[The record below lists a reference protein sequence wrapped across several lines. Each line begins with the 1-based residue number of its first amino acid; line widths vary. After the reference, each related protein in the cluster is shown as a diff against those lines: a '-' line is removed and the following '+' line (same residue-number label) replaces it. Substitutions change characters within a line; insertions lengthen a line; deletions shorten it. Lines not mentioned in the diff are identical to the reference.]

1 MRPMTQPAKPLTFV
15 EAATP
20 LVLWALGADR
30 ATRSRVLAIA
40 LCLLVYSVC
49 CVAAWHAAQ
58 IGMMHPMAPP
68 VLAWVT
74 LPACVVALVL
84 VRSGR
89 SKRFSDP
96 TMMLPQNALAV
107 IAIGFAYL
115 TIRPEDRGVVMV
127 LLSLVIMFG
136 MYTHTPRQ
144 SLVIGGVA
152 VVGLG
157 ACMLILSQY
166 DPGFY
171 PFRREL
177 VRFEL
182 LVSVVPVLVFTAIQ
196 LNAWRSRLKR
206 QREELKQALATVQ
219 HLATRDTLTGLYNR
233 RHMQDRLEA
242 CLGRLERYGERFTLA
257 LIDLDHFKSVNDR
270 HGHKVGDEVLT
281 SFAHA
286 ASAVLRE
293 SDVLGRWGGE
303 EFLVVFPDTAP
314 EQARRPLERLQA
326 ELMRLAVSNSVPGL
340 RVSFSA
346 GLALHVAHA
355 TLNHTLERTDAA
367 LYEAK
372 RGGRNQVVLA
382 EPVPSVFPEAAP
394 KEAPPEEDSALD
406 SEPGLIE
413 GLFSTPRY

>member
-1 MRPMTQPAKPLTFV
+1 MTQQPKPPTFV

-20 LVLWALGADR
+20 LLFWFLGPDR
-30 ATRSRVLAIA
+30 TTRARVLGIG
-40 LCLLVYSVC
+40 LCMLVYAVC
-49 CVAAWHAAQ
+49 CVAARHAAQ
-58 IGMMHPMAPP
+58 IGMMHPLAPP
-68 VLAWVT
+68 LLVAVT
-74 LPACVVALVL
+74 MPVYLVALVL

-89 SKRFSDP
+89 SKRFRDP
-96 TMMLPQNALAV
+96 TMMLPQNILALV
-107 IAIGFAYL
+107 AIGFAYL
-115 TIRPEDRGVVMV
+115 TLRPEDRGVVMV
-127 LLSLVIMFG
+127 LLALVIMFG

-144 SLVIGGVA
+144 SLMVGAVA
-152 VVGLG
+152 IVGLG
-157 ACMLILSQY
+157 ACMLVLSQH
-166 DPGFY
+166 DSAFY

-177 VRFEL
+177 LRFEL
-182 LVSVVPVLVFTAIQ
+182 LVSVIPVLVFTAVQ
-196 LNAWRSRLKR
+196 LDAWRSRLKR
-206 QREELKQALATVQ
+206 QREELKKALATVQ

-233 RHMQDRLEA
+233 RHMQDRLET
-242 CLGRLERYGERFTLA
+242 CLGRLDRYGERFTLA

-286 ASAVLRE
+286 ASAVLRD

-314 EQARRPLERLQA
+314 EQARHPLERLQA
-326 ELMRLAVSNSVPGL
+326 ELTRLAVSASVPGL

-382 EPVPSVFPEAAP
+382 APVPSAFPEPEHEPKDTQAP
-394 KEAPPEEDSALD
+394 EDSALD

>member
-1 MRPMTQPAKPLTFV
+1 MSQPSPSSRPPTFV

-20 LVLWALGADR
+20 LAHWALGMDR
-30 ATRSRVLAIA
+30 SMRSRVLGIGLCLVVYA
-40 LCLLVYSVC
+40 LCCL
-49 CVAAWHAAQ
+49 AAWYAARVG
-58 IGMMHPMAPP
+58 IMHPVAPP
-68 VLAWVT
+68 VLACVT
-74 LPACVVALVL
+74 LPVCLVALVL
-84 VRSGR
+84 ARTGYS
-89 SKRFSDP
+89 SRFRDP
-96 TMMLPQNALAV
+96 TMMMPQNVLALV
-107 IAIGFAYL
+107 SIGFAYL
-115 TIRPEDRGVVMV
+115 SVVPQDRGVVMV

-144 SLVIGGVA
+144 SLNVGA
-152 VVGLG
+152 LALLGLG
-157 ACMLILSQY
+157 VCMMILSQY
-166 DPGFY
+166 DPLFY

-182 LVSVVPVLVFTAIQ
+182 LLSVIPVLVFTAIQ
-196 LNAWRSRLKR
+196 LNAWRRRLKR
-206 QREELKQALATVQ
+206 QREELSKALATVQ

-233 RHMQDRLEA
+233 RHMQERLEA
-242 CLGRLERYGERFTLA
+242 CLGRLDRYGERFTLA
-257 LIDLDHFKSVNDR
+257 LIDLDHFKTINDR

-281 SFAHA
+281 AFAHA

-303 EFLVVFPDTAP
+303 EFLVIFPETAP

-326 ELMRLAVSNSVPGL
+326 ELTRLALSASVPGL

-382 EPVPSVFPEAAP
+382 APVPSVFPEP
-394 KEAPPEEDSALD
+394 KEEPATTLPPDGADSDL
-406 SEPGLIE
+406 GLID

>member
-1 MRPMTQPAKPLTFV
+1 MTQSAKPPTFV

-20 LVLWALGADR
+20 LLFWALGPDR
-30 ATRSRVLAIA
+30 ATRSRVMGIG
-40 LCLLVYSVC
+40 LCLVVYALC
-49 CVAAWHAAQ
+49 CVAARYAAQ
-58 IGMMHPMAPP
+58 IGMMHPLAPTLLMA
-68 VLAWVT
+68 VT
-74 LPACVVALVL
+74 LPVCLVALAL

-89 SKRFSDP
+89 SKRFRDP
-96 TMMLPQNALAV
+96 TMMIPQNILALTA
-107 IAIGFAYL
+107 IAFAYL
-115 TIRPEDRGVVMV
+115 TIRPEDRGLVMV

-144 SLVIGGVA
+144 SLIIGGA
-152 VVGLG
+152 AIIGLG
-157 ACMLILSQY
+157 CCMVILSQY
-166 DPGFY
+166 DPAFY
-171 PFRREL
+171 PFNREL
-177 VRFEL
+177 LRLEL
-182 LVSVVPVLVFTAIQ
+182 LLSVIPVLVFTAIQ
-196 LNAWRSRLKR
+196 LNAWRGRLKR

-233 RHMQDRLEA
+233 RHMQDRLET
-242 CLGRLERYGERFTLA
+242 CLGRLDRYGERFTLA

-286 ASAVLRE
+286 ASAVLRD

-303 EFLVVFPDTAP
+303 EFLVVFPDTTP
-314 EQARRPLERLQA
+314 EQARHPLERLQG
-326 ELMRLAVSNSVPGL
+326 ELTRLAVSASVPGL

-382 EPVPSVFPEAAP
+382 APVPSAFPESAQ
-394 KEAPPEEDSALD
+394 EAKDTQPPPEDSALD